1 MSEEKQNKP
10 QELANVPKKT
20 EKPQKPVIIYIMI
33 LFIAAFLLMALSFLM
48 HQRSNTEALGQLQ
61 NSMTAMQEIQATQE
75 KNIELQDQLAD
86 TQDEL
91 DKTIA
96 AYDGQLTALVG
107 DLDQKQLALDAMTN
121 LYLLQQSYS
130 AGEYEACREII
141 EFMELNQ
148 QVSALVIEGAAEGKA
163 SDGIIFP
170 PFWNSPSDR
179 FYQLKDATEAR
190 LAQMEPAPAE

>member
-1 MSEEKQNKP
+1 MSEEQQK
-10 QELANVPKKT
+10 NVRKD
-20 EKPQKPVIIYIMI
+20 KPVITYIMI

-75 KNIELQDQLAD
+75 KNMELQEQLSK

-96 AYDGQLTALVG
+96 AYDGQLAALVG
-107 DLDQKQLALDAMTN
+107 DLDQKQLQLDAMMN

-130 AGEYEACREII
+130 AGEYESCGEII
-141 EFMELNQ
+141 QFMEANG
-148 QVSALVIEGAAEGKA
+148 QVSALDTESTAEGTTPDGVA
-163 SDGIIFP
+163 SP
-170 PFWNSPSDR
+170 YDR
-179 FYQLKDATEAR
+179 FYQLKDAAEAQ
-190 LAQMEPAPAE
+190 LARTEPAPAE